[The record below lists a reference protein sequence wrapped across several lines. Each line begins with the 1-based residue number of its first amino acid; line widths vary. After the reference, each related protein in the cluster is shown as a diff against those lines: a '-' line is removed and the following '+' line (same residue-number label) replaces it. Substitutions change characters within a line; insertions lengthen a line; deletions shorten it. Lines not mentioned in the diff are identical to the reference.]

1 MDFSPPKNHSSKVL
15 DWKYDCS
22 YFQGIEQL
30 KKEERRWAKKT
41 KWMNMKAVFGHPFSL
56 GWASPFAT
64 PDQGKA
70 DPYQYVVW
78 RTLSSICH
86 SDTNPIPAL
95 PSDPFSWMSKP
106 KRQHNYSDTFLFF
119 FLMSHIKWLNIAEKK
134 KKKSP
139 WFLFLKRSS
148 FLFFGDRSCF
158 PFFSYLKSLLWPLVS
173 SLLSVWHD

>member
-1 MDFSPPKNHSSKVL
+1 MDVPPQNYSNKAL

-22 YFQGIEQL
+22 CFQGIEQL

-56 GWASPFAT
+56 GWARPFAT

-78 RTLSSICH
+78 RTPDQHCH
-86 SDTNPIPAL
+86 SDTNHITAL
-95 PSDPFSWMSKP
+95 SSDLFSWMFRQKSKSTTL
-106 KRQHNYSDTFLFF
+106 KTFF
-119 FLMSHIKWLNIAEKK
+119 MSQVKWLNIAEKK
-134 KKKSP
+134 KVP
-139 WFLFLKRSS
+139 MFYFLKIILFD
-148 FLFFGDRSCF
+148 FLMTEAALLF
-158 PFFSYLKSLLWPLVS
+158 PFLKSLLWPLVS